1 LYENTLIDELVTR
14 KDYLQLLTLQIKMN
28 IFIYLLHNLYFNTLI
43 YTIPWHSQTDLITK
57 KVNKGLYVLRRLRDF
72 VDVRTLV
79 TVYKTLIQPYF
90 DYCSQVWGCLGITL
104 QNQLQRL
111 QNRAARIITKR
122 GYEFRSVDIL
132 KELDLP
138 NLSLR
143 RNNQLCTTMYQVNNN
158 MVPDYLIDLFTK
170 TSTLHNYQTRQ
181 AEFNF
186 ALPKPN
192 TNFCKKSFSYRGAV
206 AWNDL
211 LPNIKNMGS
220 LSTFKRA
227 LVSNS
232 GNNS

>member
-1 LYENTLIDELVTR
+1 MYENTLIDELVTR

-192 TNFCKKSFSYRGAV
+192 TNF
-206 AWNDL
+206 
-211 LPNIKNMGS
+211 
-220 LSTFKRA
+220 
-227 LVSNS
+227 
-232 GNNS
+232 